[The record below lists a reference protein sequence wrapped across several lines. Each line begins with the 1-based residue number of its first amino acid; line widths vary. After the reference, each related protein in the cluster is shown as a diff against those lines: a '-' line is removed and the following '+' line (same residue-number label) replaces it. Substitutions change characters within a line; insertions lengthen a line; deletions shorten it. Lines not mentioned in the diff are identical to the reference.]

1 MPLLRP
7 KKPLRV
13 STNSSDSGEPI
24 LEALSLSSPK
34 PAPSPSK
41 LGLSSTT
48 KPLPPILANNSDR
61 TPKVP
66 IDTPRL
72 VISDANCDNATDVV
86 GGHAVGLEAAM
97 SEALDTDQ
105 AHELARERAMAHRDS
120 IAHRVAELLPHPSQ
134 AETRKKKKGRRSRRA
149 STSSAISQ
157 GGNSIAAALA
167 KSGLQINGP
176 PDQVGSVQRAVSTG
190 RSPYL
195 LSTQDYDSDDGYG
208 SEDDSENL
216 SEDDGIDHLPV
227 TGFAV
232 ASNRRNAEFH
242 GLFPTVDEGDYLI
255 EGRSTISSSALTTD
269 YGCALAKDI
278 LVHGR
283 LYVSENHICFHSNL
297 FGWITDV
304 VIPFGE
310 VQTIEKKMT
319 ALVIPNAIGVT
330 TNKDK
335 YTFASLI
342 SRDSTYDVLVNI
354 WRIAHP
360 GAEMPNLVPNGASR
374 PASVMEGSPPA
385 PIATHSSTECVCGKE
400 GQHYSESVLDTVFPS
415 SPDKVYNL
423 MFNSGWY
430 RSFLSDNQ
438 KLRDIESSDWC
449 PDETGKLTRST
460 SYIKPLNGS
469 IGPKQT
475 KCHIVDMQDYCD
487 FDEYISMITTT
498 RTPYVPS
505 GGVFSVKTRTCLT
518 WAGPGSTRVVVT
530 TEVEWT
536 GKSWVKGV
544 IERSALDGQKQYHDD
559 LANGMRE
566 YMNEHP
572 TEFAVAGAEDVEQL
586 EDEAA
591 QAIPAPIPTEAQEF
605 AAKNRR
611 ARQDADYWQL
621 QGALD
626 SVLQG
631 FTSIFSGIRTAYNT
645 TSDLLSD
652 SPISKAS
659 FMAALIALLVVSNV
673 YTYVARP
680 ESKHK
685 EKRLLRFGFEN
696 DVAEA
701 VKYVLDRRA
710 AATPKDE
717 ISQLLQLL
725 DEVDARSAALR
736 QALQVAEEGSPVEL
750 VNQAEDL
757 D

>member
-1 MPLLRP
+1 MPLLRSR
-7 KKPLRV
+7 KPTRV
-13 STNSSDSGEPI
+13 LTHSSDSAEHNP
-24 LEALSLSSPK
+24 EAPSLASPK
-34 PAPSPSK
+34 LAPSPSK
-41 LGLSSTT
+41 PGLTSTAR
-48 KPLPPILANNSDR
+48 PLAPILANTTDR
-61 TPKVP
+61 VP
-66 IDTPRL
+66 TVPVDTPRL
-72 VISDANCDNATDVV
+72 VVSDAYCDSPTDVV
-86 GGHAVGLEAAM
+86 SAHAVGLEAAM

-105 AHELARERAMAHRDS
+105 AHELAREGRKAHRDS
-120 IAHRVAELLPHPSQ
+120 IVQRVAERIHSPPATES
-134 AETRKKKKGRRSRRA
+134 RKKKKGRRSRRA

-157 GGNSIAAALA
+157 GNTIAAALA
-167 KSGLQINGP
+167 KSGLQPAEGA
-176 PDQVGSVQRAVSTG
+176 SSQRAVSVG

-208 SEDDSENL
+208 SEDDSENV

-255 EGRSTISSSALTTD
+255 EGRFTL
-269 YGCALAKDI
+269 
-278 LVHGR
+278 

-304 VIPFGE
+304 VIPFAE

-330 TNKDK
+330 TSKEK

-342 SRDSTYDVLVNI
+342 SRDSTFDVLMNI

-360 GAEMPNLVPNGASR
+360 GAEMPNAVPNGTSR
-374 PASVMEGSPPA
+374 PASVTEGTSPA
-385 PIATHSSTECVCGKE
+385 PAATHSSTECLCSKT
-400 GQHYSESVLDTVFPS
+400 GQHYTELALDTTFPS

-430 RSFLSDNQ
+430 RCFLSDNQ
-438 KLRDIESSDWC
+438 KLKDIESSDWR
-449 PDETGKLTRST
+449 PDEGGKLNRST

-475 KCHIVDMQDYCD
+475 KCHIVDMQDHCD
-487 FDEYISMITTT
+487 YDEYISMITTT
-498 RTPYVPS
+498 RTPDVPS

-536 GKSWVKGV
+536 GKSWVKGI
-544 IERSALDGQKQYHDD
+544 IEKSAIDGQKQYHDD
-559 LANGMRE
+559 LANGMRA
-566 YMNEHP
+566 YMKEHP
-572 TEFAVAGAEDVEQL
+572 TEFTVAGAEDAEEVQE
-586 EDEAA
+586 EASKGGTTS
-591 QAIPAPIPTEAQEF
+591 IKTEAQEF

-626 SVLQG
+626 SVLSG
-631 FTSIFSGIRTAYNT
+631 FTSIASGIGTAYNT
-645 TSDLLSD
+645 ISDLLSD

-659 FMAALIALLVVSNV
+659 FMAALIAVLVASNV
-673 YTYVARP
+673 YTYVAQP

-685 EKRLLRFGFEN
+685 EKRLQRFGYEN

-717 ISQLLQLL
+717 IAQLLLLL
-725 DEVDARSAALR
+725 DEVDERSVALR
-736 QALQVAEEGSPVEL
+736 RALQRAGLNGEL
-750 VNQAEDL
+750 ESVNREDEL